1 MPKHVAKSALM
12 NYYEYNKM
20 SKTFLLTQELIS
32 KISITPEDAGC
43 QSVIAQRLSAAGFQ
57 IEHLRFANVDNLWA
71 RYGTE
76 NPVFVFAGHT
86 DVVPPGALEN
96 WHSDPFTPTVEGDF
110 LYGRGTADM
119 KSGLAAMVVA
129 AEEFVQH
136 PFKGS
141 LAFLITSDEEGP
153 TNLHGTQKVLETL
166 ISRGIKLDYCVIG
179 EATSDEFL
187 GDQLRVGRRGSLSG
201 RLMIYGKQGHVAY
214 PHLGKNPIHLAAPA
228 ITELTSIQWDEG
240 NEFFPP
246 TSFQISNIHS
256 GTGAGNVI
264 PGVLEI
270 SFNFRFST
278 ASTASDLQQRVIKIL
293 ENNKLEFN
301 LEWNVSGQPFL
312 TKKAKLITAT
322 QEAINELTQLDPLL
336 STAGGTSDGRFIA
349 PTGAEVIE
357 LGPCNSSVHQANEHV
372 RISDLDKL
380 KNIYLRILEK
390 IFL

>member
-1 MPKHVAKSALM
+1 
-12 NYYEYNKM
+12 M
-20 SKTFLLTQELIS
+20 SKTFSLTKELIS

-43 QSVIAQRLSAAGFQ
+43 QTIIAERLAPVGFQ

-76 NPVFVFAGHT
+76 SPVFVFAGHT
-86 DVVPPGALEN
+86 DVVPSGTLEN
-96 WHSDPFTPTVEGDF
+96 WHSDPFTPTVKGDF
-110 LYGRGTADM
+110 LYGRGAADM

-129 AEEFVQH
+129 AEEFVQQ
-136 PFKGS
+136 PFQGS

-166 ISRGIKLDYCVIG
+166 INRGIKLDYCIIG

-228 ITELTSIQWDEG
+228 IAELTSIRWDEG

-246 TSFQISNIHS
+246 TSFQISNIHA

-270 SFNFRFST
+270 AFNFRFST
-278 ASTASDLQQRVIKIL
+278 ASTANDLQQRVIQVL
-293 ENNKLEFN
+293 EKNQLEFD
-301 LEWNVSGQPFL
+301 LEWNLSGQPFL
-312 TKKAKLITAT
+312 TKKGKLMLAT
-322 QEAINELTQLDPLL
+322 QEAIQELAQLDPFL

-390 IFL
+390 IF